1 MPQRGKA
8 KRVASTQGKLSQ
20 RKRRQSRPR
29 AEAAVV
35 ATPEPAVQPVEPAS
49 PDSAPVEARP
59 VAAAQPAPAP
69 TVRRGP
75 TRLEPPRASV
85 YSHIQPE
92 IKRIGA
98 LASVVAVTLI
108 VLAVFLR

>member
-20 RKRRQSRPR
+20 RKRRQARPR
-29 AEAAVV
+29 AEAAVL
-35 ATPEPAVQPVEPAS
+35 APPEPGAEPIEPAR
-49 PDSAPVEARP
+49 PDTAPVEARP
-59 VAAAQPAPAP
+59 VAAVQPAPAP

-85 YSHIQPE
+85 NSHIQPE
-92 IKRIGA
+92 MKRIGA
-98 LASVVAVTLI
+98 LASVMVVALI

>member
-1 MPQRGKA
+1 MPQSGKA

-20 RKRRQSRPR
+20 RKRRQARPR
-29 AEAAVV
+29 AEAAVM
-35 ATPEPAVQPVEPAS
+35 APPEPAAQSAEPSEA
-49 PDSAPVEARP
+49 DSAPVEARP
-59 VAAAQPAPAP
+59 VAAARPAP

-75 TRLEPPRASV
+75 TRLDPPRASV

-92 IKRIGA
+92 MKRIGA
-98 LASVVAVTLI
+98 LASVMVVALI